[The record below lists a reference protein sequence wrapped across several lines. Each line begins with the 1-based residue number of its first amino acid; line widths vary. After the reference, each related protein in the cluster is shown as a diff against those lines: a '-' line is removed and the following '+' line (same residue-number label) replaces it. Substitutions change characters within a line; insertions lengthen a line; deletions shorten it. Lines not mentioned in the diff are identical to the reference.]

1 MYKNSILANLKVHVA
16 TILMIPAFFLFFI
29 IIMSGIEP
37 KKLVHKTFIEYVRE
51 LYCKSLS
58 VENKGLHDGW

>member
-1 MYKNSILANLKVHVA
+1 
-16 TILMIPAFFLFFI
+16 
-29 IIMSGIEP
+29 MSGIEP